1 MVQVNILFV
10 QREVVLERVAEWWW
24 LAFSVEALSGSGR
37 GLGDRHITAVSD
49 AVLSGNGPWL
59 VSASSSKK
67 LPLGPSNDSWRRTG
81 AEANLN
87 GERIIRMIDVIA
99 GTSSRYGSSSRC
111 S

>member
-10 QREVVLERVAEWWW
+10 QREVVFERVAEWWR

-37 GLGDRHITAVSD
+37 GLGDRHNT
-49 AVLSGNGPWL
+49 VLSGNGAWL
-59 VSASSSKK
+59 VSASSSKR

-99 GTSSRYGSSSRC
+99 GTSSADGFSSRY